1 MSAQVLS
8 CIVAAAVLGG
18 RNGNDITLA
27 EPPFRPL
34 SHEKCK
40 MDFQAKIALIK

>member
-1 MSAQVLS
+1 MSAGVVLHCS
-8 CIVAAAVLGG
+8 RRSGG

-34 SHEKCK
+34 SHEKC
-40 MDFQAKIALIK
+40 FQAKIALIK